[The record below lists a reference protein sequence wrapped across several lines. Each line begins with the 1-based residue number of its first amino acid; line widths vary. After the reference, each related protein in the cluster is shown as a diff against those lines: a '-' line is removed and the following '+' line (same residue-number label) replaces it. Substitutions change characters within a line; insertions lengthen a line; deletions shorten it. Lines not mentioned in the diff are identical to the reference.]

1 MKCTWVGLII
11 KFIVIGRE
19 LNLTFQ
25 LISSLIE
32 GQSLPK
38 MTKGILLASYGRMYE
53 TKVHYFHNLKLISV
67 ANSKQCEHNYL
78 ESPFRNPVCYLCN
91 YTRIG

>member
-1 MKCTWVGLII
+1 
-11 KFIVIGRE
+11 
-19 LNLTFQ
+19 
-25 LISSLIE
+25 
-32 GQSLPK
+32 

-78 ESPFRNPVCYLCN
+78 ESLLEILCS
-91 YTRIG
+91 TSVAIHA